1 MTTLREVTAAINEA
15 LEIVGQIC
23 DQERQGRPLPAK
35 LAFYTS
41 AVITELVVSRKKRSW
56 PSDLH
61 ELLDRLMRRSEVVLT

>member
-35 LAFYTS
+35 LVFHIS
-41 AVITELVVSRKKRSW
+41 AVITELVVSRRNTCGPQTSTNSW
-56 PSDLH
+56 T
-61 ELLDRLMRRSEVVLT
+61 V